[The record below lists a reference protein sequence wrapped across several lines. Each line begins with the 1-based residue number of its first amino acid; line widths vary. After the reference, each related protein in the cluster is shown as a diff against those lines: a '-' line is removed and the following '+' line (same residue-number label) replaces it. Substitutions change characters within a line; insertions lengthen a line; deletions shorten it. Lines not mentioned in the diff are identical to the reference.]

1 MSNFV
6 IMNPE
11 SWTPE
16 LSSDEPKVYS
26 PATVPPSVKNT
37 LKQKAALWTQ
47 STEPASID
55 SKNSEADTDTAEQS
69 CNPEIPEAPADTDT
83 VELSCNPEDSY
94 KKLYAEMYKK
104 AYNEAYHTACWDS
117 FHRSYEA
124 GFNAKFTD
132 HYMKAYMSE
141 FERIRTYD
149 SESEEKWNKKSDALR
164 KLDIDKIPFPN
175 NEESKMIQ
183 LSTQMIE
190 LFKRMQELEKNGKRD
205 MAQRGIIQLFSGL
218 LAMLFMYLVMNMAT
232 GKV

>member
-1 MSNFV
+1 
-6 IMNPE
+6 MNPE

-117 FHRSYEA
+117 FHRSYKA

-132 HYMKAYMSE
+132 HYMKAYM
-141 FERIRTYD
+141 R
-149 SESEEKWNKKSDALR
+149 NKKSDALR

-175 NEESKMIQ
+175 NEESKQTSTQMIQ
-183 LSTQMIE
+183 LSTQIIE